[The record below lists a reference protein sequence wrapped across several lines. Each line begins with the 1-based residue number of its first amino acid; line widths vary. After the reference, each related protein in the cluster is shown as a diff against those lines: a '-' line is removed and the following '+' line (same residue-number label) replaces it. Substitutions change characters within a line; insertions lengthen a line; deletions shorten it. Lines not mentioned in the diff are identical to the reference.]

1 MKLLAI
7 SEHYFPRVGGT
18 VNYVHETLSALVRQG
33 VQVELLVP
41 GPEPACWL
49 PEGMVPPPYEVVWVD
64 ADYPSQGDPDRETRY
79 CFCRRVNDMAQ
90 ARACGTDAPDLLHVV
105 FGLFVME
112 ILDTGQLRDKGLRS
126 IATVHNVPPH
136 ECRMVAPDAN
146 ILAKLREEVRLH
158 LVKRKNHSR
167 IKAHCYDAMVVPSE
181 QVHGLLAP
189 LLPRQRINVIGHGP
203 TADLIGRMSP
213 PACRR
218 RERGKPVR
226 LLTAGG
232 YAPHKRQ
239 HLIPQIAALLRERGL
254 DFEWDVVGPSGRI
267 EGYHDGVTR
276 AVLDARLEDR
286 VRIHSA
292 ASADELAALYD
303 AANLY
308 IQTSIEEG
316 FCITALD
323 AAATGLPVIASPA
336 GALEQIAEASG
347 GLLVDSAP
355 KPLSEA
361 IIEFV
366 QDDRWCDAHELGRNV
381 RAQFS
386 WDTAAAALRTR
397 YDTLAQKGMITHA

>member
-33 VQVELLVP
+33 VQVSLLVP
-41 GPEPACWL
+41 GPETAGWL
-49 PEGMVPPPYEVVWVD
+49 PEGMAPPLYEVVWVD

-79 CFCRRVNDMAQ
+79 RFCRRVNDMAQ
-90 ARACGTDAPDLLHVV
+90 DRACDNDAPDLLHVV

-112 ILDTGQLRDKGLRS
+112 LLDTGQLRDKGLRS

-136 ECRMVAPDAN
+136 ECRIVAPDVS
-146 ILAKLREEVRLH
+146 IFAKLREEARLH
-158 LVKRKNHSR
+158 LVKRKNHAR
-167 IKAHCYDAMVVPSE
+167 INAHCYDAIVVPSE

-189 LLPRQRINVIGHGP
+189 LLPRQTIDVIGHGP

-218 RERGKPVR
+218 RECGKPVR

-239 HLIPQIAALLRERGL
+239 HLIPRIAALLRERGL

-267 EGYHDGVTR
+267 EGYHDGVAR
-276 AVLDARLEDR
+276 AVLDARLEER

-308 IQTSIEEG
+308 IQPSIEEG

-323 AAATGLPVIASPA
+323 AAAAGLPVIASPA
-336 GALEQIAEASG
+336 GALAQITEASG
-347 GLLVDSAP
+347 GVLVDSEP
-355 KPLSEA
+355 EPLADA
-361 IIEFV
+361 ILEFV
-366 QDDRWCDAHELGRNV
+366 QGDRWGDARAMGRNV
-381 RAQFS
+381 RTHFS
-386 WDTAAAALRTR
+386 WDTAATALCAR
-397 YDTLAQKGMITHA
+397 YDMLSQKGMNDRA